1 MKNFLITIV
10 LLLSAMAVQA
20 QTSPAAKKEVADI
33 RKQYA
38 EAKQEMEALDKKERQ
53 GLPSN
58 KTVFSSSYN
67 EVGIGPA
74 KEGQRVLSGVF
85 V

>member
-38 EAKQEMEALDKKERQ
+38 EAKQEMEALDKKPYSAAAIMRRA
-53 GLPSN
+53 LVRP
-58 KTVFSSSYN
+58 K
-67 EVGIGPA
+67 
-74 KEGQRVLSGVF
+74 K
-85 V
+85 